1 MMIIYNSKERQ
12 LSGKYLEFLALMQ
25 GEIIS
30 NPGSMIFLRESDEPV
45 TTPQQELRLTA
56 ILQQQN
62 GRHLASFSKVIFVNG

>member
-1 MMIIYNSKERQ
+1 MSTSC

-45 TTPQQELRLTA
+45 TTPQQELRPTA
-56 ILQQQN
+56 ILQQ
-62 GRHLASFSKVIFVNG
+62 HLASFLKVIFVNR